1 MALMLL
7 CLLLTAAVRFE
18 DQNDRVV
25 VNIKEEFGPVN
36 PLLYGQN
43 FGPWMDTSPKFV
55 ESYRQVRVTLLRFP
69 AGEWGDENDITT
81 DQLDDL
87 ADLARELVA
96 EVSVQARLFPN
107 GTPEAAAALVRY
119 ANVENSYGFKYWE
132 IGNEPDLYIEREN
145 VRPGSPDYTPEWYS
159 QRFRE
164 FHTAMKA
171 VDPTILIAGPV
182 VTVRW
187 EDWMP
192 TFIFL
197 NGDIIDILSWHW
209 YGHGDELEEE
219 EVLKSV
225 NEIEHQIE
233 TIRFWWT
240 DPATNPKGYQRPMP
254 LMYISEYDVSAASTI
269 YDQLGTQV
277 AALWAAEMLG
287 RAANSGIDMSAHF
300 ALQGTHWHGLID
312 ELDPD
317 QYRPIFRLYQIFNY
331 WGTTQISAESKD
343 EWTLPAFAS
352 KTNDSV
358 MVMVINQNPEVTRE
372 VEIVLQGARLSGRV
386 RGWQLEQEGD
396 LIALPVE
403 AAGSSYTTNLPP
415 YSITL
420 FVFDFVHSSRLILNA
435 FLILAVF
442 GGIFFLFYRKRRHA

>member
-1 MALMLL
+1 LALVLL
-7 CLLLTAAVRFE
+7 CFLLTAAVKFQ
-18 DQNDRVV
+18 DQNDRVM
-25 VNIKEEFGPVN
+25 VNIKDELGTVN

-43 FGPWMDTSPKFV
+43 YGPWMDTSSEFV
-55 ESYRQVRVTLLRFP
+55 SVYQQARITLLRFP

-81 DQLDDL
+81 DQLDEL
-87 ADLARELVA
+87 EALARELVA
-96 EVSVQARLFPN
+96 EVSVQARLFPD

-119 ANVENSYGFKYWE
+119 ANVEKSYGFKYWE

-145 VRPGSPDYTPEWYS
+145 ISPGSPDYTPEWYS

-164 FHTAMKA
+164 FYTAMKA
-171 VDPTILIAGPV
+171 VDPSILIAGPV

-187 EDWMP
+187 EEWMP

-197 NGDIIDILSWHW
+197 NGDIIDVLSWHT

-240 DPATNPKGYQRPMP
+240 DPVTNPKGYQRPMP
-254 LMYISEYDVSAASTI
+254 LLYISEYDVSAASTI

-287 RAANSGIDMSAHF
+287 RAANSGLDMAAHF
-300 ALQGTHWHGLID
+300 ALQGTHWHGLVD
-312 ELDPD
+312 ELDPEK
-317 QYRPIFRLYQIFNY
+317 YRPIFGLYQLYNH
-331 WGTTQISAESKD
+331 WGSTQILAESRD

-352 KTNDSV
+352 KTNDAV

-372 VEIVLQGARLSGRV
+372 VEIVLQGARLSGSV
-386 RGWQLEQEGD
+386 HGWQLDQEGD
-396 LIALPVE
+396 LITLPEE
-403 AAGSSYTTNLPP
+403 AAGSSYTTNVPP
-415 YSITL
+415 YTISL
-420 FVFDFVHSSRLILNA
+420 FVFEIVHGSRLILNIIPILVVLGVII
-435 FLILAVF
+435 FLV
-442 GGIFFLFYRKRRHA
+442 YRQRRKT